1 MNQFIHLMKMNYL
14 VEYYNEIKKGQIIV
28 GNELMM
34 VIEGLVKDLEDH
46 RYIFDEKPGNLRIQ
60 FIEKFC
66 KHTKSPFNGMPFI
79 LELWEKA
86 LLQVSYGFKMR
97 DTGLRRFNEVIL
109 LIGRK
114 NGKTTFVAGIDLA
127 EFFLS
132 SGGVDIVCASN
143 TNDQAS
149 ILFEEINNMRE
160 QSKALSKPKRSK
172 KNIFYIYSPKSKNK
186 IKKLSAQ
193 SRNLDGYN
201 IEVGC
206 IDEVHQMTDSKV
218 YDAIKQS
225 QSTKKEPLIFIITTE
240 GNAVSGFLDKKLEYC
255 RKMIKGE
262 IHDERVLPW
271 LYTQDSIDEIFQDK
285 KTWMKSN
292 PSLGKVKTYS
302 YIEDIMNKAR
312 NDLSTRVT
320 MLCKDFNIKQLESG
334 SWLSFDDLN
343 NETKFDIS
351 FLKNSYAVAGVDLSS
366 TTDLTASIVLVIRD
380 NKKYIVPHFFMPKD
394 TLERR
399 MQEDNVPYDIW
410 VKRGLITLSEG
421 SQNNFSLVTEWFLEM
436 VRKYDIRPLW
446 VGYDPWNSQYWV
458 DEMEDNG
465 FTLEK
470 IRQGV
475 FTLSEPMKQLEA
487 DLKNHIVIY
496 DNNPVLKWCLSN
508 TQAKVDVNGNIQ
520 PCKLNSKYKRID
532 GAVALIIAYA
542 TLNRYIKEYENMQN

>member
-1 MNQFIHLMKMNYL
+1 
-14 VEYYNEIKKGQIIV
+14 
-28 GNELMM
+28 
-34 VIEGLVKDLEDH
+34 
-46 RYIFDEKPGNLRIQ
+46 
-60 FIEKFC
+60 
-66 KHTKSPFNGMPFI
+66 
-79 LELWEKA
+79 
-86 LLQVSYGFKMR
+86 
-97 DTGLRRFNEVIL
+97 
-109 LIGRK
+109 
-114 NGKTTFVAGIDLA
+114 
-127 EFFLS
+127 
-132 SGGVDIVCASN
+132 
-143 TNDQAS
+143 
-149 ILFEEINNMRE
+149 
-160 QSKALSKPKRSK
+160 
-172 KNIFYIYSPKSKNK
+172 
-186 IKKLSAQ
+186 
-193 SRNLDGYN
+193 
-201 IEVGC
+201 
-206 IDEVHQMTDSKV
+206 
-218 YDAIKQS
+218 
-225 QSTKKEPLIFIITTE
+225 
-240 GNAVSGFLDKKLEYC
+240 
-255 RKMIKGE
+255 MIKGE

-366 TTDLTASIVLVIRD
+366 TTDLTASIIVVIKD

>member
-1 MNQFIHLMKMNYL
+1 MNYL
-14 VEYYNEIKKGQIIV
+14 LEYYNEIEKGTILV
-28 GNELMM
+28 GQELKTMLDK
-34 VIEGLVKDLEDH
+34 LVADLDNP
-46 RYIFDEKPGNLRIQ
+46 RYVFDETPGNIRIL

-66 KHTKSPFNGMPFI
+66 KHTKSPFNGKPFI

-86 LLQVSYGFKMR
+86 MLQVAYGFKMAS
-97 DTGLRRFNEVIL
+97 TGKRRFTEVIL
-109 LIGRK
+109 LIARK
-114 NGKTTFVAGIDLA
+114 NGKTTFIAGIDLA

-132 SGGVDIVCASN
+132 RGGVDIVCASN

-160 QSKALSKPKRSK
+160 HSKSLSKPHRSK
-172 KNIFYIYSPKSKNK
+172 KNIFYIYSPKTKNK

-193 SRNLDGYN
+193 SRNLDGFN

-206 IDEVHQMTDSKV
+206 IDEVHEMTDSKV

-225 QSTKKEPLIFIITTE
+225 QSTKEEPLIFIITTE
-240 GNAVSGFLDKKLEYC
+240 GKCVEGFLDKKLEYC
-255 RKMIKGE
+255 RKMLKGE
-262 IHDERVLPW
+262 IEDEHILPW
-271 LYTQDSIDEIFQDK
+271 LYTQDSEREIYEDK
-285 KTWMKSN
+285 RTWQKSN
-292 PSLGKVKTYS
+292 PSLGAVKTYS
-302 YIEDIMNKAR
+302 YLEDIMNKAK
-312 NDLSTRVT
+312 NDLATRVT

-334 SWLSFDDLN
+334 SWLTFDELN
-343 NETKFDIS
+343 NTTKFDIRE
-351 FLKNSYAVAGVDLSS
+351 FKDSYAVAGVDLSS
-366 TTDLTASIVLVIRD
+366 TTDLTCAVLVIIKD
-380 NKKYIVPHFFMPKD
+380 NKKYVIPQFFMPQD
-394 TLERR
+394 VLEKR

-421 SQNNFSLVTEWFLEM
+421 SQNDFSKVTDWFKEM
-436 VRKYDIRPLW
+436 VQTYDIRPLW
-446 VGYDPWNSQYWV
+446 VGYDPWNSTYWIE
-458 DEMEDNG
+458 EMDNAG
-465 FTLEK
+465 FTMEK

-520 PCKLNSKYKRID
+520 PSKLNSKFKRID

-542 TLNRYIKEYENMQN
+542 VLNTHKKDYESMIS